1 MIMNKIETQG
11 APQPGGH
18 YSQAIAA
25 NNIVFVSGQLPV
37 NPETGARTPESIE
50 EQTLQVLKNIEAIVN
65 AAGSGVSKITKMT
78 LFITDIS
85 LWDAVN
91 KTYSEFFA
99 EHRPA
104 RSIVP
109 VKDLHHGFMIE
120 ADAIAVI

>member
-1 MIMNKIETQG
+1 MNKIETQG

-37 NPETGARTPESIE
+37 NPETGVRILGNIE
-50 EQTLQVLKNIEAIVN
+50 EQTLQVLKNIEAILK

-78 LFITDIS
+78 LLVTDIS
-85 LWDAVN
+85 LWDGVN
-91 KTYSEFFA
+91 KTYSEFFG
-99 EHRPA
+99 ENRPA
-104 RSIVP
+104 RSIIP